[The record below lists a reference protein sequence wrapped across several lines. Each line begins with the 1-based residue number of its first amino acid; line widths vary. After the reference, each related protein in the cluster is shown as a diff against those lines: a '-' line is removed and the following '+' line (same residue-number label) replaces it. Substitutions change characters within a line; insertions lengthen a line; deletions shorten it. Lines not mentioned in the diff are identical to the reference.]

1 MLEWGI
7 DPALPHGSPHSFSSF
22 PVACLSLVLRAAHTD
37 LVRPLLF
44 RSATLLAFFSCFQV
58 IRRPA
63 APIEFCRPHA
73 PTGLEL
79 DPFHY
84 LEVISCTAQFAFRLT
99 GDPEH
104 ATTLS
109 CLQRLVVVA
118 CLLTLAAGAGVGG
131 GTKKFRQVIS
141 ACRAPPFWR
150 AVWQHAAFLGVGYRP
165 GLTTRFAPL
174 LFLRLAFPW
183 SSERHTPT

>member
-1 MLEWGI
+1 MPSASCLEGRVAVCM
-7 DPALPHGSPHSFSSF
+7 PSFSWSGVSTRPYHTVYPAPY

-84 LEVISCTAQFAFRLT
+84 LFAKSDT
-99 GDPEH
+99 G
-104 ATTLS
+104 S
-109 CLQRLVVVA
+109 
-118 CLLTLAAGAGVGG
+118 AG
-131 GTKKFRQVIS
+131 KKPSR
-141 ACRAPPFWR
+141 
-150 AVWQHAAFLGVGYRP
+150 
-165 GLTTRFAPL
+165 
-174 LFLRLAFPW
+174 
-183 SSERHTPT
+183 

>member
-1 MLEWGI
+1 MSIFCEVI
-7 DPALPHGSPHSFSSF
+7 S
-22 PVACLSLVLRAAHTD
+22 ACRAPPFWRAVWQHAAFLGVGCRPD
-37 LVRPLLF
+37 LTTRLDPLLF
-44 RSATLLAFFSCFQV
+44 LLLAFPWSSVCPLLFKSATFLAFFACFQV

-79 DPFHY
+79 DPIHY

-109 CLQRLVVVA
+109 SLQRLVVVA
-118 CLLTLAAGAGVGG
+118 CLLTLATGAGVGG
-131 GTKKFRQVIS
+131 WAPKNLFQVLY
-141 ACRAPPFWR
+141 ACRALPFWR
-150 AVWQHAAFLGVGYRP
+150 AVW
-165 GLTTRFAPL
+165 
-174 LFLRLAFPW
+174 
-183 SSERHTPT
+183 RHV

>member
-1 MLEWGI
+1 MAACNFL
-7 DPALPHGSPHSFSSF
+7 GSGVSTRPYHTVCPTPI
-22 PVACLSLVLRAAHTD
+22 PVVCLSLVIRAAHTD
-37 LVRPLLF
+37 LVRPLSF
-44 RSATLLAFFSCFQV
+44 RSATLLASYFAFQV

-79 DPFHY
+79 DPIHN

-131 GTKKFRQVIS
+131 W
-141 ACRAPPFWR
+141 APKIFH
-150 AVWQHAAFLGVGYRP
+150 QIFHQAFLRCTVLKPRALSGACGARSYGLGRGCCRTSP
-165 GLTTRFAPL
+165 G
-174 LFLRLAFPW
+174 
-183 SSERHTPT
+183 

>member
-1 MLEWGI
+1 MGGGHQIFFSGHPCMPSASFLEGRV
-7 DPALPHGSPHSFSSF
+7 AACSFLGSGVATRPYHTVCPTPI
-22 PVACLSLVLRAAHTD
+22 PVVCLSLVIRAAHTD
-37 LVRPLLF
+37 LVRPLSF
-44 RSATLLAFFSCFQV
+44 RSATLLASFSVFQV

-79 DPFHY
+79 DPIHY

-131 GTKKFRQVIS
+131 WAPKNFLQV
-141 ACRAPPFWR
+141 
-150 AVWQHAAFLGVGYRP
+150 
-165 GLTTRFAPL
+165 
-174 LFLRLAFPW
+174 FP
-183 SSERHTPT
+183 R

>member
-1 MLEWGI
+1 MPSASFLEGRV
-7 DPALPHGSPHSFSSF
+7 AACSFLGSRVSTRPHHTVCPTPF

-79 DPFHY
+79 DPFNY
-84 LEVISCTAQFAFRLT
+84 LEGLEDSGRGSHGGSKNQWAQC
-99 GDPEH
+99 G
-104 ATTLS
+104 
-109 CLQRLVVVA
+109 
-118 CLLTLAAGAGVGG
+118 
-131 GTKKFRQVIS
+131 
-141 ACRAPPFWR
+141 
-150 AVWQHAAFLGVGYRP
+150 
-165 GLTTRFAPL
+165 PL
-174 LFLRLAFPW
+174 R
-183 SSERHTPT
+183 

>member
-1 MLEWGI
+1 MGGGHQNFFSGHPCMPSASFLEGRV
-7 DPALPHGSPHSFSSF
+7 AACSFLGSGVATRPYHTVCPTPI
-22 PVACLSLVLRAAHTD
+22 PVVCLSLVIRAAHTD
-37 LVRPLLF
+37 LVRPLSF
-44 RSATLLAFFSCFQV
+44 RSATLLASHFAFQV

-79 DPFHY
+79 DPIHY

-118 CLLTLAAGAGVGG
+118 CLLTLAAGIGAWGVG
-131 GTKKFRQVIS
+131 TNFFSTHPCMPS
-141 ACRAPPFWR
+141 ASFAEGR
-150 AVWQHAAFLGVGYRP
+150 VAA
-165 GLTTRFAPL
+165 
-174 LFLRLAFPW
+174 
-183 SSERHTPT
+183 

>member
-1 MLEWGI
+1 MAACSFL
-7 DPALPHGSPHSFSSF
+7 GSGVATRPYHTVCPTPI
-22 PVACLSLVLRAAHTD
+22 PVVCLSLVIRAAHTD
-37 LVRPLLF
+37 LVRPLSF
-44 RSATLLAFFSCFQV
+44 RSATLLASFFVFQV

-79 DPFHY
+79 DPIHN

-131 GTKKFRQVIS
+131 WAPKFFSQVIR

-150 AVWQHAAFLGVGYRP
+150 AVWRHAAFLGVG
-165 GLTTRFAPL
+165 
-174 LFLRLAFPW
+174 
-183 SSERHTPT
+183 

>member
-1 MLEWGI
+1 MHAERLLLEGRV
-7 DPALPHGSPHSFSSF
+7 AACSFLGSGVATRPYHTVCPTPI
-22 PVACLSLVLRAAHTD
+22 PVVCLSLVIRAAHTD
-37 LVRPLLF
+37 LVRPLSF
-44 RSATLLAFFSCFQV
+44 RSATLLASHFAFQV

-79 DPFHY
+79 DPIHN

-131 GTKKFRQVIS
+131 WAPTKNSQVIR

-150 AVWQHAAFLGVGYRP
+150 AAWRHATFLGVG
-165 GLTTRFAPL
+165 
-174 LFLRLAFPW
+174 
-183 SSERHTPT
+183 